1 MEFVA
6 TYKVILIRGGEN
18 TLFGLHSKKES
29 LFETPPKINFC
40 SFGVSWEG
48 DTPSQCWRFLTSFG
62 MYLYQLGL
70 SKKEIEE
77 RLKTESLYIEERKK
91 GHIEDYLDPTYRK
104 ALIFVK
110 RQKKGA

>member
-1 MEFVA
+1 
-6 TYKVILIRGGEN
+6 
-18 TLFGLHSKKES
+18 
-29 LFETPPKINFC
+29 
-40 SFGVSWEG
+40 
-48 DTPSQCWRFLTSFG
+48 